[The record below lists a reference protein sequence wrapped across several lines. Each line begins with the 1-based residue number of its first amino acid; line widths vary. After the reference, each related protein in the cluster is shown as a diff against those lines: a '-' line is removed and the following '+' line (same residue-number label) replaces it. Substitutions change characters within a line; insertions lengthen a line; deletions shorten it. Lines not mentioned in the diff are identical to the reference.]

1 MVGGGTNEFVNAIVA
16 AEQIPASPL
25 RLVVALR
32 SGARLNTPQPVK
44 VSPPHAVV
52 KKRYTVSS

>member
-1 MVGGGTNEFVNAIVA
+1 MVGGGVCAFVNAIVA

-44 VSPPHAVV
+44 VSPPHSVV
-52 KKRYTVSS
+52 K